1 MDNLSQANVAVL
13 VPEVWAEKQTE
24 AFKAKLEAVKFFAD
38 FSDLV
43 VNGGDTIHLPNA
55 TAMAAHTKTNGSAI
69 TLNQWTETEATLT
82 VNTWT
87 ECSVGIEEREV
98 LQLKRSYKLQGNYY
112 TESAYAVA
120 KAYDAAVVACFSSF
134 SNSVGSSTAAI
145 ADSNI
150 LAALA
155 TLGTK
160 DVPLEDC
167 AFFFH
172 PAVFYS
178 QIWALEKFTSDIYVE
193 GKPVETGRVG
203 RLYGIPVFITTQIAN
218 VSGTTGRVNFL
229 GHKDAIAHAA
239 FERFVSAVDE
249 YESPEK
255 GMIIVK
261 STKDVPSK
269 VKTRVDYD
277 PMYKAYIIS
286 SDAVY
291 GATKWRDDAGVIIY
305 TKA

>member
-13 VPEVWAEKQTE
+13 VPEVWAETQAE
-24 AFKAKLEAVKFFAD
+24 SFKAKLEAVSFFAD

-55 TAMAAHTKTNGSAI
+55 SAMSANTKTNGSAI
-69 TLNQWTETEATLT
+69 TLNQWTETEQTLT

-112 TESAYAVA
+112 RESAYAVA
-120 KAYDAAVVACFSSF
+120 KAYDSAIVSCFASF
-134 SNSVGSSTAAI
+134 TNNVGASTTAI
-145 ADSNI
+145 ADSDI
-150 LAALA
+150 LGALA

-178 QIWALEKFTSDIYVE
+178 QVWALEKFTSDIYVE

-203 RLYGIPVFITTQIAN
+203 RLYGIPVYITSQIAN

-239 FERFVSAVDE
+239 FERSVSAVDE
-249 YESPEK
+249 YETPEK

-261 STKDVPSK
+261 STKEIPSK
-269 VKTRVDYD
+269 VKTRVDFD

-286 SDAVY
+286 SDAIY